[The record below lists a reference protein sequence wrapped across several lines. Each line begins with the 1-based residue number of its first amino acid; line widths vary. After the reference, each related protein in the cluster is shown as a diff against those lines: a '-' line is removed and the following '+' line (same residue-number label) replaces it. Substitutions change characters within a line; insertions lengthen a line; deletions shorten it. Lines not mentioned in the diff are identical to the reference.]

1 MYKRQI
7 PTSGTAVTRAADVA
21 SISGS
26 NFSSWYRQDESSA
39 FVDFTLNGVNTGNN
53 FVYDFSDGTINE
65 EIFLNYQDSGN
76 ARWVAR
82 VASVQV
88 TQDQSGAG
96 LPRVKH
102 AFGMAS
108 NNYMAARDGILS
120 TGSSQVGMP
129 SITSLS
135 LGVRFTNV
143 AHSNGTIRRLTYWPQ
158 RLGNEVL
165 QTITQ

>member
-1 MYKRQI
+1 ITPGY
-7 PTSGTAVTRAADVA
+7 TSPAVTRAADVA

-39 FVDFTLNGVNTGNN
+39 LVDFTLNGINAGNN
-53 FVYDFSDGTINE
+53 FIYDFSNGTINE
-65 EIFLNYQDSGN
+65 EIFLNYQDTGN
-76 ARWVAR
+76 ARWAAR
-82 VASVQV
+82 IANVQV

-129 SITSLS
+129 SNTSLK
-135 LGVRFTNV
+135 LGARFNDF
-143 AHSNGTIRRLTYWPQ
+143 APFNGTIRRLVYWPK
-158 RLGNEVL
+158 RLSDPIL
-165 QTITQ
+165 QKVTR